1 MKRTRGIIALFLL
14 LAMLLPACGQS
25 AQTPTVVDEP
35 ENTTPVVVDPV
46 QQEDAPAE
54 PLVFTDQP
62 ANVFRAKFEGS
73 NVAGKGEVVDGVY
86 RFTATKTDGEAWHV
100 KLESNYMTVPG
111 RDYRVTYHFKSDVAG
126 TVKFGDFNEFA
137 IRKGENSVTGQVSAS
152 NGYTY
157 LDLQLGALK
166 PFTIDFTSI
175 EVEEL
180 ETEADYESVMTV
192 PIAWSSEGAVYVQH
206 DPGYFY
212 KLDRHLDGVTM
223 KVEEIPFSAEV
234 WMSRLYVKTAA
245 ILEPGALYRVSADV
259 SATHEMD
266 MEVCFNNGDNEK
278 GYGAF
283 YGQRMGDM
291 SKRTFQQLIDLRAAG
306 SEGGEVVLQFAFGKS
321 PDGSQVTV
329 DNIRVEKVYEH
340 YTNMLPAYFAMNGSV
355 EAGTDYETAPCGYET
370 MEMKGFS
377 YDGVDNVYEWH
388 MPEYT
393 TALHESE
400 DSATLDI
407 VTAPAPDPDPD
418 KGPKVWMVKLFVDT
432 GVTLQADKAYRISA
446 DVSATGEFGYELCY
460 NNGGT
465 EKGVGALYGLTAS
478 TEAKTVVYEVTG
490 KDADLVLQFAVG
502 NAASGTSVTVK
513 NVKVEEIGVLSDN
526 LMTRELLGAATV
538 RYTADGAYQFTGSAD
553 GDTATMAITS
563 APDSDQAAWKAQ
575 MKIDTG
581 IPMEKDSR
589 YYISFKLNAAAALPN
604 YEATLDGK
612 WEDGNDREWAFGGFG
627 GDANRSLVQGDNNVE
642 FWTTTANEDRG
653 DLTIRLLLGNTGNT
667 TGNTVTIKDIVVK
680 KFVPAG
686 DELFTTLNGKVF
698 ESHGDGM
705 EQEPSTSAD
714 GGAVTLN
721 VTKARTGG
729 GVWSSILKVQPGVA
743 MKAGK
748 RYRVSVDVASNVDT
762 GSFELLL
769 RKGYDDNADNFASF
783 WGQSL
788 AANGSA
794 TLVKEFDYF
803 EGPDTDLVLR
813 FQLGNLPAGAEFTVS
828 NVSIKEL
835 APVGDN
841 LMTRELTSEAAVE
854 AWAYSTKGYSAAL
867 TADGEKAAL
876 AVTSPAEGREV
887 WMTKLFVHTGIQLTA
902 GKLYRVSANVVA
914 DHEFSY
920 EICYNKKDGEE
931 KEFGA
936 RYGLTAKAAG
946 GETVVQ
952 TMTAGGDGELV
963 LQLSVGNAPSGTNV
977 TVQNV
982 KVQAFGTP
990 GVDLAADLKYNSIG
1004 FFNVNA
1010 DGGYVTKLT
1019 QAANSVSFAITEA
1032 PAERNPWNVKLNAR
1046 TGFFP
1051 KSGKSYR
1058 VKFDIVAEKSQDKFE
1073 VFYDGSTEK
1082 VFGEL
1087 YEQRLSAG
1095 EKRTVSHTIQGVSG
1109 QGELSI
1115 QIRLG
1120 ATNGAD
1126 GNSYTISNIRV
1137 EQVNYMTTLVPV
1149 IRSVTELWTHE
1160 DYAGT
1165 LSTTA
1170 TSATVRMTTVPAQ
1183 GKEAWK
1189 TKLFVETGAKLKAG
1203 QKYRITFT
1211 TSGSEGMPYE
1221 ICLNHGG
1228 EEKGLGGIFGLSAM
1242 ADGDT
1247 ITYVT
1252 TPDKDI
1258 DLVLQFSLGNAWT
1271 GGSFTVRNIKVE
1283 KAGAS
1288 STVSNVT
1295 YTF

>member
-14 LAMLLPACGQS
+14 LAMLLTACGQS

-46 QQEDAPAE
+46 QQEDTAAE

-137 IRKGENSVTGQVSAS
+137 IRKGENTVTGQVSAS

-259 SATHEMD
+259 AATHEMD

-355 EAGTDYETAPCGYET
+355 EAGTEYETAPCGYET

-407 VTAPAPDPDPD
+407 VTAPDQ
-418 KGPKVWMVKLFVDT
+418 GREVWKVKLFVDT
-432 GVTLQADKAYRISA
+432 GVPLQADKAYRISA

-490 KDADLVLQFAVG
+490 KDADLVLQLAVG

-526 LMTRELLGAATV
+526 LMTRLLQANTTV
-538 RYTADGAYQFTGSAD
+538 RFLKDSGYTVNGYSDGN
-553 GDTATMAITS
+553 TATMEITA
-563 APDSDQAAWKAQ
+563 APDGERNPWNAK
-575 MKIDTG
+575 MMIDTG
-581 IPMEKDSR
+581 IVPEAGSR
-589 YYISFKLNAAAALPN
+589 YLIKFDLYSEKAQHIDLLYCGEGGNNGELEKFYGDQYPDL
-604 YEATLDGK
+604 EANSTCTFENWRTITESKGP
-612 WEDGNDREWAFGGFG
+612 
-627 GDANRSLVQGDNNVE
+627 
-642 FWTTTANEDRG
+642 
-653 DLTIRLLLGNTGNT
+653 LTICLSVGKTNDTSGNTFKVSNLKVYQFKP
-667 TGNTVTIKDIVVK
+667 TGE
-680 KFVPAG
+680 
-686 DELFTTLNGKVF
+686 ELFTKGSGEVYNET
-698 ESHGDGM
+698 GDGLAQSIDYDSNSGTVTVNITHAATG
-705 EQEPSTSAD
+705 E
-714 GGAVTLN
+714 GAGL
-721 VTKARTGG
+721 
-729 GVWSSILKVQPGVA
+729 WSSKVKVQPNPTIKIKDGDRV
-743 MKAGK
+743 
-748 RYRVSVDVASNVDT
+748 RVSAKVESNKDT
-762 GSFELLL
+762 GTFELKLL
-769 RKGYDDNADNFASF
+769 RGYDVGGPTFEGIY
-783 WGQSL
+783 GQSL
-788 AANGSA
+788 SADGSA
-794 TLVKEFDYF
+794 TLTKEFDYF
-803 EGPDTDLVLR
+803 NYEDQNGSDLVLL
-813 FQLGNLPAGAEFTVS
+813 FQIGNCPEGTTFKIS
-828 NVSIKEL
+828 DISIQKVTLDETNNL
-835 APVGDN
+835 WKRQLFSFAP
-841 LMTRELTSEAAVE
+841 VE
-854 AWAYSTKGYSAAL
+854 AWAHEAYSAVL
-867 TADGEKAAL
+867 TADGEKATL

-887 WMTKLFVHTGIQLTA
+887 WKTKLFVHTGIQLTA
-902 GKLYRVSANVVA
+902 GKLYRVSADVVA
-914 DHEFSY
+914 ANNEFAY

-936 RYGLTAKAAG
+936 RYGLTAKTA

-963 LQLSVGNAPSGTNV
+963 LQLSVGNAPSDTNV

-990 GVDLAADLKYNSIG
+990 GDDWAADLKYDSIG

-1019 QAANSVSFAITEA
+1019 QAADSVAFAITEA
-1032 PAERNPWNVKLNAR
+1032 PADRNPWNVKLNAR

-1120 ATNGAD
+1120 ATNGTD

-1137 EQVNYMTTLVPV
+1137 EQVSYITILVPV
-1149 IRSVTELWTHE
+1149 IRSTSELWTHE
-1160 DYAGT
+1160 DYAAK

-1170 TSATVRMTTVPAQ
+1170 NAATVRMTTVPTE
-1183 GKEAWK
+1183 GREAWK

-1228 EEKGLGGIFGLSAM
+1228 EEKGLGGIFGLNAM

>member
-14 LAMLLPACGQS
+14 LAMLLTACGQS

-355 EAGTDYETAPCGYET
+355 EAGTEYETAPCGYET

-407 VTAPAPDPDPD
+407 VTAPDQDRE
-418 KGPKVWMVKLFVDT
+418 VWKVKLFVDT

-465 EKGVGALYGLTAS
+465 EKGVGALYGLAATAD
-478 TEAKTVVYEVTG
+478 AKTIVYEVTG
-490 KDADLVLQFAVG
+490 KNADLVLQLAVG
-502 NAASGTSVTVK
+502 NAAPGTSVTVN
-513 NVKVEEIGVLSDN
+513 NVKVEEIAALSDN

-612 WEDGNDREWAFGGFG
+612 KENGDDWEWAFGGFG
-627 GDANRSLVQGDNNVE
+627 GDANRSLAQGDNNVE
-642 FWTTTANEDRG
+642 FWTTTADNEDRG
-653 DLTIRLLLGNTGNT
+653 ELTIRLLLGNTGNT

-686 DELFTTLNGKVF
+686 DELLTTLNGKVF
-698 ESHGDGM
+698 ESHGNGM
-705 EQEPSTSAD
+705 EQEQFTSAD

-721 VTKARTGG
+721 VTKARTDG

-748 RYRVSVDVASNVDT
+748 RYRVSVDVASNKDT

-769 RKGYDDNADNFASF
+769 RKGYDDNADSFAGF

-813 FQLGNLPAGAEFTVS
+813 FQLGNLPAEAQFTVS

-835 APVGDN
+835 APGDDN

-854 AWAYSTKGYSAAL
+854 AWAFDGYSAGL
-867 TADGEKAAL
+867 TADGEKAVL

-887 WMTKLFVHTGIQLTA
+887 WKTKLFVHTGIQLTA
-902 GKLYRVSANVVA
+902 GKLYRVSADVTA
-914 DHEFSY
+914 DNEFSY
-920 EICYNKKDGEE
+920 EICYNKNDQE
-931 KEFGA
+931 KGFDA
-936 RYGLTAKAAG
+936 RYGLTAKAA

-963 LQLSVGNAPSGTNV
+963 LQLSVGNASSGTNV

-990 GVDLAADLKYNSIG
+990 GDDWAADLKYDSIG

-1019 QAANSVSFAITEA
+1019 QAADSVTFAITEA
-1032 PAERNPWNVKLNAR
+1032 PADRNPWNVKLNAR

-1087 YEQRLSAG
+1087 YGQRLSAG

-1120 ATNGAD
+1120 ATNGTD
-1126 GNSYTISNIRV
+1126 GNRYTISNIRV
-1137 EQVNYMTTLVPV
+1137 EQVNYMTILVPV
-1149 IRSVTELWTHE
+1149 IRSTTELWTHE

-1183 GKEAWK
+1183 GREAWK
-1189 TKLFVETGAKLKAG
+1189 TKLFVEIGAKLKAG

-1221 ICLNHGG
+1221 VCLNHGG

-1242 ADGDT
+1242 AEGDT

>member
-1 MKRTRGIIALFLL
+1 MKRMRGIIAIFLL
-14 LAMLLPACGQS
+14 LALLLTACGQS
-25 AQTPTVVDEP
+25 SQTPPKAEEP
-35 ENTTPVVVDPV
+35 EDTAPVVVEPV
-46 QQEDAPAE
+46 QPEQEEPAQS
-54 PLVFTDQP
+54 LVFSDQP

-73 NVAGKGEVVDGVY
+73 NVAGKGEAVDGVY
-86 RFTATKTDGEAWHV
+86 RFTTTKTDGEAWHV

-111 RDYRVTYHFKSDVAG
+111 RDYRVTYHFNSDVAG
-126 TVKFGDFNEFA
+126 TVKFGDFHEFA

-157 LDLQLGALK
+157 LDLQLGALM

-223 KVEEIPFSAEV
+223 KVEEIPFGAEV

-245 ILEPGALYRVSADV
+245 ILAPGALYRVSADV

-291 SKRTFQQLIDLRAAG
+291 SRRTFRQLIDLRSPG

-355 EAGTDYETAPCGYET
+355 EAGTEYETAPGGYET
-370 MEMKGFS
+370 MEMKGFA

-407 VTAPAPDPDPD
+407 VTAPDQ
-418 KGPKVWMVKLFVDT
+418 GREVWKVKLFVDT
-432 GVTLQADKAYRISA
+432 GVTLHSDKAYRISA

-478 TEAKTVVYEVTG
+478 TDARTVVYEVTG
-490 KDADLVLQFAVG
+490 TDAGLVLQLAVG

-513 NVKVEEIGVLSDN
+513 NVKVEEIAALSDN
-526 LMTRELLGAATV
+526 LMTRELRGAATV

-553 GDTATMAITS
+553 GSTATMAITS

-612 WEDGNDREWAFGGFG
+612 KENGDDWEWAFGGFG
-627 GDANRSLVQGDNNVE
+627 GDANRSLAQGDNNVE
-642 FWTTTANEDRG
+642 FWTTTENEDRG
-653 DLTIRLLLGNTGNT
+653 ELTIRLLLGNTGNT
-667 TGNTVTIKDIVVK
+667 AGNTVTIKDIVVK

-686 DELFTTLNGKVF
+686 DELFTGALALNSNVF
-698 ESHGDGM
+698 ENHYDGM
-705 EQEPSTSAD
+705 EQFTSAD

-721 VTKARTGG
+721 VTKAMTGG

-769 RKGYDDNADNFASF
+769 RKGYDDNADSFAGL

-803 EGPDTDLVLR
+803 DGPDTDLVLR
-813 FQLGNLPAGAEFTVS
+813 FQLGNLPAGAQFTVS
-828 NVSIKEL
+828 NMSIREL
-835 APVGDN
+835 APGDDN
-841 LMTRELTSEAAVE
+841 LMTRELASEASVE
-854 AWAYSTKGYSAAL
+854 AWAHEGYSAAL
-867 TADGEKAAL
+867 TADGEKATL

-887 WMTKLFVHTGIQLTA
+887 WKTKLFVHTGIQLTA
-902 GKLYRVSANVVA
+902 GKLYRVSADVA
-914 DHEFSY
+914 ANNEFSY
-920 EICYNKKDGEE
+920 EICYNKNDQE
-931 KEFGA
+931 KGFDA
-936 RYGLTAKAAG
+936 RYGLTAKAA

-963 LQLSVGNAPSGTNV
+963 LQLSVGNAPGGTNV

-982 KVQAFGTP
+982 KVQAFDTP
-990 GVDLAADLKYNSIG
+990 GDNLAGALKYNSIG

-1019 QAANSVSFAITEA
+1019 QAAKSVSFAITEA
-1032 PAERNPWNVKLNAR
+1032 PAQRNPWNVKLNAR

-1058 VKFDIVAEKSQDKFE
+1058 VRFDIVAEKSQDKFE

-1137 EQVNYMTTLVPV
+1137 EQVNYVTTLVPV

-1160 DYAGT
+1160 DYAAE
-1165 LSTTA
+1165 LTA
-1170 TSATVRMTTVPAQ
+1170 TAGAATVRMTTVPAQ

-1189 TKLFVETGAKLKAG
+1189 TKLFVETGAKLQAG

-1211 TSGSEGMPYE
+1211 VVGSNGMPYE

-1228 EEKGLGGIFGLSAM
+1228 EEKGLGGIFGLSGNA
-1242 ADGDT
+1242 GGEP

-1258 DLVLQFSLGNAWT
+1258 DLVLQFSLGNAAPGNT
-1271 GGSFTVRNIKVE
+1271 LTVRNLRVE

-1288 STVSNVT
+1288 DTVSNVT

>member
-1 MKRTRGIIALFLL
+1 MKRKRGIIAMFLL
-14 LAMLLPACGQS
+14 LAMLLTACGQS
-25 AQTPTVVDEP
+25 AQTPTVADEP
-35 ENTTPVVVDPV
+35 EDTTPVVVEPV
-46 QQEDAPAE
+46 QQEDTAAE
-54 PLVFTDQP
+54 PLVFSDQP

-73 NVAGKGEVVDGVY
+73 NVAGKGEAVDGVY

-126 TVKFGDFNEFA
+126 TVKFGDFHEFA
-137 IRKGENSVTGQVSAS
+137 IRRGENTVTGQVSAS

-212 KLDRHLDGVTM
+212 KLDRHVDGVTM

-245 ILEPGALYRVSADV
+245 ILAPGALYRVSADV

-291 SKRTFQQLIDLRAAG
+291 SKRTFQQLIDLRSPG

-355 EAGTDYETAPCGYET
+355 EAGTESETVPSSYET
-370 MEMKGFS
+370 MEIKGFS

-407 VTAPAPDPDPD
+407 VTAPDQ
-418 KGPKVWMVKLFVDT
+418 GREVWKVKLFVDT

-446 DVSATGEFGYELCY
+446 DVSATKDFGYELCY

-478 TEAKTVVYEVTG
+478 TDAKTVVYEVTG
-490 KDADLVLQFAVG
+490 KDAGLVLQLAVG
-502 NAASGTSVTVK
+502 NAEAGTSVTVK
-513 NVKVEEIGVLSDN
+513 NVKVEEIGVLGDN
-526 LMTRELLGAATV
+526 LMARELLGAATV

-581 IPMEKDSR
+581 IPMEKDTR
-589 YYISFKLNAAAALPN
+589 YFISFKLNAATALPN

-612 WEDGNDREWAFGGFG
+612 WEDGSDWEWAFGGFG

-667 TGNTVTIKDIVVK
+667 AGNTVTIKDIVVK

-686 DELFTTLNGKVF
+686 DELFTGALTLNSNVF
-698 ESHGDGM
+698 ENHYDEM
-705 EQEPSTSAD
+705 EQFTSAAD
-714 GGAVTLN
+714 GAVTLN
-721 VTKARTGG
+721 VTKARTDG

-748 RYRVSVDVASNVDT
+748 RYRVSVDVASNKDT

-769 RKGYDDNADNFASF
+769 RKGYDDNAAIFDGAGF
-783 WGQSL
+783 WNQSL

-813 FQLGNLPAGAEFTVS
+813 FQLGNLPAGAQFTVS

-835 APVGDN
+835 APGDDN
-841 LMTRELTSEAAVE
+841 LMTRELANTAPVDF
-854 AWAYSTKGYSAAL
+854 WAHEDYSAGLA
-867 TADGEKAAL
+867 ADGEKATL

-887 WMTKLFVHTGIQLTA
+887 WKTKLFVHTGVQLTA
-902 GKLYRVSANVVA
+902 GKLYRVSADVA
-914 DHEFSY
+914 ANNEFTY
-920 EICYNKKDGEE
+920 EICYNKNDQE
-931 KEFGA
+931 KGFDA
-936 RYGLTAKAAG
+936 RYGLTAKTA

-963 LQLSVGNAPSGTNV
+963 LQFAMGNAPGGTNV

-990 GVDLAADLKYNSIG
+990 GDDLAADLKYDSIG

-1019 QAANSVSFAITEA
+1019 QAADSVAFAITEA
-1032 PAERNPWNVKLNAR
+1032 PVDRNPWNVKLNAR

-1109 QGELSI
+1109 QGEMSI

-1120 ATNGAD
+1120 ATNGAE

-1137 EQVNYMTTLVPV
+1137 EQVNYVTTQVPV
-1149 IRSVTELWTHE
+1149 IRSTSELWTHE

-1170 TSATVRMTTVPAQ
+1170 TSATVRMTTVPAE

-1189 TKLFVETGAKLKAG
+1189 TKLFVETGAKLQAG

-1228 EEKGLGGIFGLSAM
+1228 EEKGLGGIFGLNAM